1 MNKILIIT
9 ILVLVSSNSDIDTL
23 TFKEFT
29 KFITKY
35 NKKYTSLNEYMAR
48 FEVFKRNLMA
58 IFEEAPQLPYEIGIN
73 QFTDL
78 TDQEFAKTYL
88 TLSYD
93 AFDYINPYPVS
104 LNENFEAA
112 PTSWDWRSKGYCTPV
127 KNQGSCGSC
136 YAFAA
141 TANLEGLYYKGKKTL
156 KSLSEQMIVDCD
168 GINRGCT
175 DGKPDNA
182 FMWLFTAGGIMTDS
196 DYPYTGVKG
205 KCNMNAGKFINMR
218 IDGFQRLDS
227 TDENTIKEFLYQ
239 IGPVTAALNSRS
251 LKPYKSGV
259 FDKTTAQCSPEGTNH
274 AVALVGY
281 GHDNS
286 SNKDYWIVRNSWGKT
301 WGESGYFR
309 IKRGSGTCG
318 INKYIVT
325 AKVSF

>member
-1 MNKILIIT
+1 MNKILIIV

-112 PTSWDWRSKGYCTPV
+112 PIHGIGEVRV
-127 KNQGSCGSC
+127 I
-136 YAFAA
+136 A
-141 TANLEGLYYKGKKTL
+141 LLL
-156 KSLSEQMIVDCD
+156 K
-168 GINRGCT
+168 
-175 DGKPDNA
+175 
-182 FMWLFTAGGIMTDS
+182 
-196 DYPYTGVKG
+196 
-205 KCNMNAGKFINMR
+205 
-218 IDGFQRLDS
+218 
-227 TDENTIKEFLYQ
+227 IK
-239 IGPVTAALNSRS
+239 A
-251 LKPYKSGV
+251 
-259 FDKTTAQCSPEGTNH
+259 H
-274 AVALVGY
+274 AVLAMHLLQQL
-281 GHDNS
+281 
-286 SNKDYWIVRNSWGKT
+286 I
-301 WGESGYFR
+301 
-309 IKRGSGTCG
+309 
-318 INKYIVT
+318 
-325 AKVSF
+325 